1 MWTNMRLKVN
11 REPYVAINKR
21 TTRAL
26 FSFEIRYLL
35 LQIRIRNR
43 KRIRIQI
50 QIQTTWE
57 FLVQRLL
64 DQCWCAVWL
73 NIGRIFC
80 DFCLKIERSQLVHFL
95 TISPNDH
102 SAADVCALEIAN
114 AAKILY
120 DTIKYHN
127 ECKCISKIVNAIST
141 SNRIAREKT
150 NGAVKKVIVM
160 DVCFFFVIG
169 IGQYARYAQTR
180 LFYHI
185 IYQQTVAQ

>member
-1 MWTNMRLKVN
+1 MRLKLN

-43 KRIRIQI
+43 KRMRIQI
-50 QIQTTWE
+50 HMTRE

-64 DQCWCAVWL
+64 AEIFVIVGPMLVCCVAMHWPNILWLLFENWAV
-73 NIGRIFC
+73 
-80 DFCLKIERSQLVHFL
+80 SVHTDSL

-102 SAADVCALEIAN
+102 WAADVCALEIAN

-141 SNRIAREKT
+141 SNRIARDET

-160 DVCFFFVIG
+160 DVCFF
-169 IGQYARYAQTR
+169 
-180 LFYHI
+180 LSLLE
-185 IYQQTVAQ
+185 